1 MMGDHVGYALR
12 ACAAKGVK
20 RVVLAGQFAKL
31 LKIAC
36 GHEQTHVSSSE
47 LDLRALREWLSP
59 EENSHIIRLAESA
72 VTARHILE
80 TSGYDLRLIHLVCDR
95 ARAVAER
102 LAPGLD
108 VKVLL
113 AGDRGEVLY
122 SGIETGC

>member
-59 EENSHIIRLAESA
+59 ERDADLLSLAEA
-72 VTARHILE
+72 AATARHLLE
-80 TSGYDLRLIHLVCDR
+80 TSGYDNRLISLICNR
-95 ARAVAER
+95 ARAAAER
-102 LAPGLD
+102 LAPG
-108 VKVLL
+108 VMVNVLL
-113 AGDRGEVLY
+113 AGYRGEMLY
-122 SGIETGC
+122 SDIF